1 VDINI
6 KYVILANIDV
16 SSLVLFMILEQF
28 LTGFFGASPVEIVA
42 SVSGFLCVLLII
54 KRSIWCWFFGL
65 IQVSLY
71 SWLFFDNKL
80 YSDAGLHVIYIFL
93 QFYGWWNWVN
103 NSNSKQASKVLIIQ
117 RTSLKDIV
125 VWLCVAVTAAGIL
138 GFVMNTYTDAS
149 FAYPDAF
156 TTATS
161 LVAQWLLTRRHLFN
175 WLFWIV
181 VDIVAIFI
189 YFQKGLYPTSLL
201 YFTFLIMCF
210 VGQYSWWKEYK
221 KQEQEALA

>member
-1 VDINI
+1 MD
-6 KYVILANIDV
+6 
-16 SSLVLFMILEQF
+16 LENFVAGF
-28 LTGFFGASPVEIVA
+28 LGASPIEIIA
-42 SVSGFLCVLLII
+42 SIAGFLCVFLII

-71 SWLFFDNKL
+71 AWLFFENKL

-103 NSNSKQASKVLIIQ
+103 NSNSNRSSKDVIIIG
-117 RTSLKDIV
+117 TNIKDIAI
-125 VWLCVAVTAAGIL
+125 WMFVAIASAGIL
-138 GFVMNTYTDAS
+138 GFLMNTYTDAS

-175 WLFWIV
+175 WLFWII

-201 YFTFLIMCF
+201 YFTFLVMCF
-210 VGQYSWWKEYK
+210 VGQYSWWQEYK
-221 KQEQEALA
+221 KQQATI

>member
-1 VDINI
+1 
-6 KYVILANIDV
+6 
-16 SSLVLFMILEQF
+16 MILEQF

-42 SVSGFLCVLLII
+42 SISGFLCVFLII

-71 SWLFFDNKL
+71 SWFFFDNKL
-80 YSDAGLHVIYIFL
+80 YSDSALHVIYIFL
-93 QFYGWWNWVN
+93 QFYGWYNWVHHSN
-103 NSNSKQASKVLIIQ
+103 NAQDNKTLIIQ
-117 RTSLKDIV
+117 RTKIKDIAF
-125 VWLCVAVTAAGIL
+125 WLSFAIAGAGIL
-138 GFVMNTYTDAS
+138 GYIMNTYTDAS

-156 TTATS
+156 TTVTS

-221 KQEQEALA
+221 KQEQQALA

>member
-1 VDINI
+1 MV
-6 KYVILANIDV
+6 
-16 SSLVLFMILEQF
+16 LEQF
-28 LTGFFGASPVEIVA
+28 LTGFFGASVVEIVA

-71 SWLFFDNKL
+71 AWFFFSVKL
-80 YSDAGLHVIYIFL
+80 YSDSGLHVIYIFL
-93 QFYGWWNWVN
+93 QFYGWWNWRN
-103 NSNSKQASKVLIIQ
+103 NSNSGQASNSLSIKF
-117 RTSLKDIV
+117 TSLKDV
-125 VWLCVAVTAAGIL
+125 LFWLSVALVSASIL
-138 GFVMNTYTDAS
+138 GFIMNNYTDAS

-161 LVAQWLLTRRHLFN
+161 LVAQWLLSRRHLFN

-201 YFTFLIMCF
+201 YFTFLIMCI
-210 VGQYSWWKEYK
+210 VGQYSWWQEYK
-221 KQEQEALA
+221 RQQNAFA